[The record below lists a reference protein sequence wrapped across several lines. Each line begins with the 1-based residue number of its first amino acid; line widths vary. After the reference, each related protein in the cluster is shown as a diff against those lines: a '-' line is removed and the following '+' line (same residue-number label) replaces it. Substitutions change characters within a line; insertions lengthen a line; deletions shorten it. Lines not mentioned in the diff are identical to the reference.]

1 MSDSSRPLD
10 YTVHG
15 ILQGRILRW
24 VAVPFSRGSSQPGS
38 QPGSPALQVDS
49 LPAEPPGK
57 PKNTGVGSLSLL
69 QPICSTQELNQGLLH
84 CRQILNQLS
93 YQGNPAHDNVL
104 SKYSEINM
112 FVCLSLSQ
120 FICFLIFFLFVLK
133 LYVSLNLEAYTSTN
147 HGIIY

>member
-1 MSDSSRPLD
+1 MKVAQSCSNLSFPSPGDLPNP
-10 YTVHG
+10 G
-15 ILQGRILRW
+15 IE
-24 VAVPFSRGSSQPGS
+24 
-38 QPGSPALQVDS
+38 PGSPALQADS

>member
-1 MSDSSRPLD
+1 MKVAQSCSNLSFPSPGALPNP
-10 YTVHG
+10 G
-15 ILQGRILRW
+15 IE
-24 VAVPFSRGSSQPGS
+24 
-38 QPGSPALQVDS
+38 PGSPALQADS

>member
-1 MSDSSRPLD
+1 MKVAQSCSNLSFPSPGDLPSP
-10 YTVHG
+10 G
-15 ILQGRILRW
+15 IE
-24 VAVPFSRGSSQPGS
+24 
-38 QPGSPALQVDS
+38 PGSPALQADS

>member
-1 MSDSSRPLD
+1 M
-10 YTVHG
+10 G
-15 ILQGRILRW
+15 C
-24 VAVPFSRGSSQPGS
+24 
-38 QPGSPALQVDS
+38 
-49 LPAEPPGK
+49 
-57 PKNTGVGSLSLL
+57 LSLL
-69 QPICSTQELNQGLLH
+69 QWIFSTQELNQGLLH